1 MKKSCIDFRPN
12 EVDPKS
18 NRPFPARAF
27 RFSLKPSWNKN
38 RQLGRS
44 RIFFLKELERSAW
57 KTVFFFFPFTPKTST
72 ARFARASSEACEREK
87 IAGFLPTRQ
96 IRKHRDRRV
105 GGAGAEAE
113 ATRRKSRRARLHSI
127 RPRSRAPSD
136 GRTMRKKIEGKKNIF
151 FFFSQGVFN
160 IILIINIVRS
170 SVRSPSRR
178 GLARKIAVHRP
189 VDRHR
194 NTSRAAESHY
204 RPAARTSA
212 RRVKPSHE

>member
-1 MKKSCIDFRPN
+1 MENC
-12 EVDPKS
+12 
-18 NRPFPARAF
+18 
-27 RFSLKPSWNKN
+27 
-38 RQLGRS
+38 
-44 RIFFLKELERSAW
+44 
-57 KTVFFFFPFTPKTST
+57 FFFFPVHAQNVDGAFR
-72 ARFARASSEACEREK
+72 ARVVRSVREGK
-87 IAGFLPTRQ
+87 N
-96 IRKHRDRRV
+96 RRV
-105 GGAGAEAE
+105 FTDTSNPQTQRPKGGGAGAEAE